1 MYENNNIEEQTNNT
15 QSVKKVA
22 KKRSTSRTSKSTS
35 VDTND
40 IISKIFGDKKSDYE
54 FGTLQIKSDLVD
66 SLNAFAKEDLAVVIE
81 EALKLIDVERIAKE
95 YEKKKEK

>member
-22 KKRSTSRTSKSTS
+22 KKRSAS

-66 SLNAFAKEDLAVVIE
+66 TLNVFAKEDLAVVIE